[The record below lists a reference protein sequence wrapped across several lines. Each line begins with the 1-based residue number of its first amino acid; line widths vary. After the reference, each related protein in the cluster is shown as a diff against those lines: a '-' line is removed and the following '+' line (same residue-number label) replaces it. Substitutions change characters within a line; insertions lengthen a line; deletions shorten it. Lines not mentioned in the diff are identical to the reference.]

1 MDPDRQ
7 QGERARDRGE
17 HQSGGIRKMS
27 TYTTRMFAGTAINF
41 APASE
46 AEEISQNICM
56 ILGTVKGEAPFARG
70 FGVDAS
76 AQDEPD
82 LVAQARFTGAAIEAI
97 AEYEPRAAVD
107 SIIFEQ
113 TDMERADG
121 QFVAVVRW
129 RRAEEGED
137 NDEFA

>member
-1 MDPDRQ
+1 M
-7 QGERARDRGE
+7 
-17 HQSGGIRKMS
+17 I
-27 TYTTRMFAGTAINF
+27 YTTKLTAGTAINF
-41 APASE
+41 APADE
-46 AEEISQNICM
+46 IEEIGQNIRM
-56 ILGTVKGEAPFARG
+56 IIGTVKGEAPFARG

-82 LVAQARFTGAAIEAI
+82 LIAQARFTGAAIEAI

-107 SIIFEQ
+107 SITFEQ
-113 TDMERADG
+113 TDTARADG

-129 RRAEEGED
+129 RRAEEGEA

>member
-1 MDPDRQ
+1 MN
-7 QGERARDRGE
+7 
-17 HQSGGIRKMS
+17 
-27 TYTTRMFAGTAINF
+27 TYTTRLTAGSAINF
-41 APASE
+41 APADE
-46 AEEISQNICM
+46 IEEISQNIRT

-97 AEYEPRAAVD
+97 AEYEQRAAVD
-107 SIIFEQ
+107 SITFDQ
-113 TDMERADG
+113 TNTERAAG

-129 RRAEEGED
+129 RRAGEGED
-137 NDEFA
+137 DDEFA